1 MQRVS
6 KKAIWMWLAEFLA
19 KPIALAILFFWFI
32 SGAAFLYLAFQ
43 SPLENKFLLGQDLDK
58 IYKIGVIFDKW
69 LFLGFSISLVFLIL
83 SAASNAFYKYWSL
96 SYELEESAFKIV
108 KGVYKKEESFIPY
121 KNVESIDIRVGSAER
136 FFGLSSLLIFTS
148 GAGDKNNPDSA
159 EGYIEG
165 LKYDEA
171 VILKDELLK
180 RIK

>member
-6 KKAIWMWLAEFLA
+6 KKAVWMWFAEFLA
-19 KPIALAILFFWFI
+19 KPIALAILVFWFI
-32 SGAAFLYLAFQ
+32 SGAAFLYLSPQ

-69 LFLGFSISLVFLIL
+69 LFLGFSVGLVFLIL
-83 SAASNAFYKYWSL
+83 SAVSNAFYKYWSI
-96 SYELEESAFKIV
+96 SYEPEELALKIV
-108 KGVYKKEESFIPY
+108 KGVYKKEETFIPY

-148 GAGDKNNPDSA
+148 GVGDKNNPGLA

-165 LKYDEA
+165 LNYNNA
-171 VILKDELLK
+171 VVLKNKLLEK
-180 RIK
+180 IK